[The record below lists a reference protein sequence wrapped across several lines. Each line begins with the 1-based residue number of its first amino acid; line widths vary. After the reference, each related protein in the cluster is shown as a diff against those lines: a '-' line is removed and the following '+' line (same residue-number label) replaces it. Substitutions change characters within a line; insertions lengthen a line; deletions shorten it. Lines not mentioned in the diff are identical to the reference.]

1 MEIAY
6 NSETYDLENP
16 NECMTI
22 VMQNGTMYKSV
33 GVTDKKP
40 IIELKYDNLSI
51 VSNNIHHVYVILQF
65 VMKKS
70 TLIDLSKQYW
80 DYSKW
85 SINISSIKKDL
96 PDWAKILK
104 CILNLSNYN
113 QVINIQEL
121 EDLVKLNDKRGWCG
135 ERPREIFYKFGFPL
149 YTPRTKKYLKNGE
162 RLIEC
167 PFPICKINP
176 NRKAIVMKSL
186 KEVKCFT
193 CGLKEGEMSI
203 FGNVCHF
210 EKGHFD
216 PHILGGTEKAAH
228 QCKWCNSFYKDKIT
242 WNEETGKPIFNS
254 YAILRDAPKNEIIE
268 HLKQLG
274 FNPED
279 LK

>member
-1 MEIAY
+1 MKIAY
-6 NSETYDLENP
+6 NSETYDLKNP
-16 NECMTI
+16 NGYIMI
-22 VMQNGTMYKSV
+22 VVQYGTVYKSL
-33 GVTDKKP
+33 GITDKKP
-40 IIELKYDNLSI
+40 IIELKYDNLII

-70 TLIDLSKQYW
+70 TLIDLSKHYW

-85 SINISSIKKDL
+85 SVNISSKKKI

-104 CILNLSNYN
+104 CILNLNNYN
-113 QVINIQEL
+113 TVMNIQEL
-121 EDLVKLNDKRGWCG
+121 EDLVKLNDKRGWGG

-149 YTPRTKKYLKNGE
+149 YTPKTKKYLKNRE

-176 NRKAIVMKSL
+176 NRKAIIMKSL
-186 KEVKCFT
+186 TEVKCFT
-193 CGLKEGEMSI
+193 CGLKEGEISI
-203 FGNVCHF
+203 FGNICNF

-216 PHILGGTEKAAH
+216 PHILGGAEKAAH

-242 WNEETGKPIFNS
+242 WNSETGKPIFNS
-254 YAILRDAPKNEIIE
+254 YGILRDAPKNEIIE

-274 FNPED
+274 FKPED
-279 LK
+279 LE